1 MSETASVSPDSLP
14 QDSSGGIVKLSDVA
28 AGKLKE
34 LFTDNTAHGIRL
46 GVIGGGCAGLQ
57 YQMEPCY
64 EPQAEDIVQEI
75 GGVKFFIHPMVVPYL
90 KGITVDY
97 SNALVDG
104 GFKFVNPNANSTC
117 GCGTSFGV

>member
-1 MSETASVSPDSLP
+1 MPETASVSPDSTGQVVNLT
-14 QDSSGGIVKLSDVA
+14 GTA

-34 LFTDNTAHGIRL
+34 LFTDNEALGIRL

-64 EPQAEDIVQEI
+64 ETQAEDIVQEI